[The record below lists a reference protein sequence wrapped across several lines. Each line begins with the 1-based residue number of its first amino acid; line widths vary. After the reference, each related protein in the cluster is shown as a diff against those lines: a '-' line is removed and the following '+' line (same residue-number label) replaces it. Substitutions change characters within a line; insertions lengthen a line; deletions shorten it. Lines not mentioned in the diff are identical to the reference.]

1 MSDRPHYARFLIPL
15 TAFALLVVVFVIGLK
30 HSPEVGVIDSPLV
43 GRQGPAWQ
51 LPLLSDTGRMFGSS
65 DLRGH
70 WYVLNVWGTWCPTC
84 QQEHHALLEIQRT
97 SPVPIIG
104 IDWNDSDADALR
116 YLAQFGNPYR
126 TVAVDHDGHTAID
139 WGVSAAPETFLVD
152 PEGRIV
158 YKYPNALTP
167 EIWRRDFLARLPHQL
182 APSS

>member
-84 QQEHHALLEIQRT
+84 RQEHGELLEIRRT

-104 IDWNDSDADALR
+104 IDWNDTDADALQ
-116 YLAQFGNPYR
+116 YLAQLGNPYR
-126 TVAVDHDGHTAID
+126 MVAVDHDGHTAVD
-139 WGVSAAPETFLVD
+139 WGVAQAPETFLVNPD
-152 PEGRIV
+152 GRIV
-158 YKYPNALTP
+158 YKHLGAITP
-167 EIWRRDFLARLPHQL
+167 EVWRQEFLARLPPQL
-182 APSS
+182 ASRS